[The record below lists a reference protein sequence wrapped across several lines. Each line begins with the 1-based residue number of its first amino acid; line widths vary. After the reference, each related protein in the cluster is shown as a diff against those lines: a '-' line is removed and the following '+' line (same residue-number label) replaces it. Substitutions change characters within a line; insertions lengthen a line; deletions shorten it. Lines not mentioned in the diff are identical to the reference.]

1 MSTKVSLYII
11 TAKEEDSLY
20 FFVETDNQLQPR
32 WVFFFSCCRPT
43 KSAMLAFYP
52 YTQKVLD
59 SLFFFLLHLGI
70 LDTLGVRILPF
81 VFDFGVR

>member
-1 MSTKVSLYII
+1 MSTKVSLYIS

-20 FFVETDNQLQPR
+20 FFVETDNQQQPR
-32 WVFFFSCCRPT
+32 WVFFFLAVDRQNPQCSLSIPT
-43 KSAMLAFYP
+43 HKKFSIH
-52 YTQKVLD
+52 
-59 SLFFFLLHLGI
+59 SFFFLLHLGI

>member
-1 MSTKVSLYII
+1 MSTKVSLYIS

-59 SLFFFLLHLGI
+59 SLFFLNFTSSRHPRTLLACEFCPLFSI
-70 LDTLGVRILPF
+70 LV
-81 VFDFGVR
+81 

>member
-1 MSTKVSLYII
+1 MSTKVSLYIS

-59 SLFFFLLHLGI
+59 SLFFIYFISASSTLLACEFCPLFSI
-70 LDTLGVRILPF
+70 LV
-81 VFDFGVR
+81 